1 MSEVGRMVD
10 WNPTVTSG
18 SIIGGKEWNSV
29 FFQVSKASAPLCP
42 IETCCFQGASSV
54 VPAFMLIEERL
65 VSLDVLTCFSLEHN

>member
-29 FFQVSKASAPLCP
+29 FFHGSGAPE
-42 IETCCFQGASSV
+42 IQNG
-54 VPAFMLIEERL
+54 EEQTLWHRNGVAAVHAAGNL
-65 VSLDVLTCFSLEHN
+65 Q